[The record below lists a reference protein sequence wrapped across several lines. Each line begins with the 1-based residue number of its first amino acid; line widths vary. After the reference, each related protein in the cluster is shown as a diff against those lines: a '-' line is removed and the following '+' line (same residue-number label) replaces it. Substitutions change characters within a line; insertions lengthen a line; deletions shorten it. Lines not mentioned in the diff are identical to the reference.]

1 LRSILGS
8 LMFSGE
14 DVDKKVSVLSGGE
27 RGRLAL
33 ALLLLHPINFLVL
46 DEPTNHLDLKAKEVL
61 KKAILDYDGTL
72 LVISHDRSFLEGLTD
87 RTIEFRDNKTTEY
100 LGDINYFLE
109 KRKMETF
116 REVEASQKQTAAAK
130 VAPPKVLDSNEKKE
144 LDKTEK
150 RIADLEREIKQVNE
164 KMGKDDFY
172 GSSDYEAITKK
183 YQQLQS
189 TLEVEMEK
197 WETLI

>member
-1 LRSILGS
+1 
-8 LMFSGE
+8 M
-14 DVDKKVSVLSGGE
+14 
-27 RGRLAL
+27 
-33 ALLLLHPINFLVL
+33 
-46 DEPTNHLDLKAKEVL
+46 
-61 KKAILDYDGTL
+61 
-72 LVISHDRSFLEGLTD
+72 
-87 RTIEFRDNKTTEY
+87 
-100 LGDINYFLE
+100 
-109 KRKMETF
+109 
-116 REVEASQKQTAAAK
+116 EASQKQTAAAK
-130 VAPPKVLDSNEKKE
+130 VAPPKVLDSTEKKE